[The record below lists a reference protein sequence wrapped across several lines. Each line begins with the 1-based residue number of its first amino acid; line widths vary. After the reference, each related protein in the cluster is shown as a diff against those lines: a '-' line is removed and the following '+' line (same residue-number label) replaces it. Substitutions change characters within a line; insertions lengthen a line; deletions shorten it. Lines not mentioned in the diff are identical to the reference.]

1 MRYNGIYIFK
11 CNEVKS
17 ESCASFERYDERK
30 EMGMAKQGILFVIS
44 GPSGV
49 GKGTVREELFSRK
62 NHQLVYSVSAT
73 TRAPRAGEQ
82 DGIDYFFKSKAEF
95 EAMIEQRELIE
106 YAQFVDNYYGTPT
119 SYVEEQLNAGND
131 VVLEI
136 EVQGAA
142 QVKKIFRDATFIFI
156 APPNLKEL
164 RKRLETRGTEDVEA
178 INGRIDTAMR
188 EIFLMAEYDYAVVN
202 DKVEVAADKIL
213 NIVKAEHLRTKYI
226 ENDIREAIL
235 EETL

>member
-1 MRYNGIYIFK
+1 
-11 CNEVKS
+11 
-17 ESCASFERYDERK
+17 
-30 EMGMAKQGILFVIS
+30 MAKKGILFVIS

-73 TRAPRAGEQ
+73 TRTPRAGEKN
-82 DGIDYFFKSKAEF
+82 GVDYFFKTKAEF

-119 SYVEEQLNAGND
+119 TYVEQQLAAGND

-136 EVQGAA
+136 EVQGAE
-142 QVKKIFRDATFIFI
+142 QVKKVFRDAVFIFI

-164 RKRLETRGTEDVEA
+164 RKRLETRGTEDMET
-178 INGRIDTAMR
+178 INGRIDVAMR
-188 EIFLMAEYDYAVVN
+188 EIFLMTEYDYTVIN
-202 DKVEVAADKIL
+202 DKVEIAADKIL

-226 ENDIREAIL
+226 ENDIRSAIL
-235 EETL
+235 DDLDESV

>member
-1 MRYNGIYIFK
+1 
-11 CNEVKS
+11 
-17 ESCASFERYDERK
+17 
-30 EMGMAKQGILFVIS
+30 MAKQGILFVIS

-73 TRAPRAGEQ
+73 TRRPRQGEK
-82 DGIDYFFKSKAEF
+82 DGVDYFFKTHAEF
-95 EAMIEQRELIE
+95 EDMIEKRELIE

-119 SYVEEQLNAGND
+119 AYVEQQLDTGHD

-142 QVKKIFRDATFIFI
+142 QVKKIFRDAVFIFI

-164 RKRLETRGTEDVEA
+164 RKRLETRGTEDSDA
-178 INGRIDTAMR
+178 INGRIDAAMR
-188 EIFLMAEYDYAVVN
+188 EIFLMTEYDYAVIN
-202 DKVEVAADKIL
+202 DQVTIAADKIL

-226 ENDIREAIL
+226 ENDIRDVIL
-235 EETL
+235 DDTVG